1 MNLAY
6 ITQSC
11 LSGLRLDA
19 SRAADVLHVES
30 PNASQCKSW
39 YLRTHGY
46 GILVSLSIRP
56 NLSSCQ
62 NRL

>member
-6 ITQSC
+6 ISQSC
-11 LSGLRLDA
+11 LSGLRLDT
-19 SRAADVLHVES
+19 SRAADFLHVES

-39 YLRTHGY
+39 YLHTHGY

-56 NLSSCQ
+56 
-62 NRL
+62 